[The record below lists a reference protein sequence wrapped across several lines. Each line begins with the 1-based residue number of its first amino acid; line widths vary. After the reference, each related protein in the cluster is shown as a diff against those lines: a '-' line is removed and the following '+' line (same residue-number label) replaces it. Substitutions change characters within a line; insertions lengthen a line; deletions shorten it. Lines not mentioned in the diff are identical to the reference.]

1 MLSIAFAKRS
11 DFFIMKCR
19 FCGKRIKK
27 DSTVCS
33 KCGADVT
40 EGLNQDEL
48 IDTLPELHDEF
59 DNISKI
65 QAKEKRKKEKKEKNA
80 RNRTRRIVISI
91 LVVLAILAGVLGGML
106 YVKHKEQEEEKLKE
120 AQIVESSAVDSTVVK
135 TFMASGFTD
144 KIVKDS
150 ALAKEVIL
158 EQKNTFTDA
167 SAEFDFKL
175 EKEIKIGTSTL
186 YRFNQQFR
194 GIPVYGGEMVL
205 LADKNGKVTAL
216 NGTYIPTENL
226 SVSYLLDKGSA
237 SAAITE
243 YVNSLDDFAIVA
255 GINIT
260 EIQKAVCNNEN
271 KAYIAYK
278 ANVSGYNNDSEYIA
292 YDVFVDAKNGEG
304 ICVSVTSSYEN
315 ESAVTKE
322 DVRTSYIFDMASAND
337 KFNWNDDSIETAREY
352 IDIKDVQS
360 GNVSAY
366 VSGVKNA
373 VDSAY
378 NYFNNAFSY
387 KGLSGDGKNFLVYIN
402 SNEYVEDDLPTEK
415 AMYTDAK
422 LMFFRENL
430 TQGDIDYNTV
440 VHEYAHGVMHNI
452 AGFRGTMDF
461 SENSI
466 IAEGLADVF
475 AELAEATIN
484 GTSPDWVH
492 GERILSEAPYVVVE
506 KELLVG
512 NVQECYEYSKIVSHL
527 AYKIFQSVPDISVQ
541 NELWFKTMCL
551 MTKSTDFSEFES
563 IINAVVSNMYEEYK
577 ISDAQYA
584 EVVESIKNFIIA

>member
-1 MLSIAFAKRS
+1 
-11 DFFIMKCR
+11 MKCR

-80 RNRTRRIVISI
+80 RHRTRRIVISV
-91 LVVLAILAGVLGGML
+91 LVVLVILAGVLGGML

-144 KIVKDS
+144 KIVTDS

-337 KFNWNDDSIETAREY
+337 KFNWNDDSIEIAREY

-402 SNEYVEDDLPTEK
+402 SNEYVEEDLPTEK

-422 LMFFRENL
+422 LMFFREDL

-466 IAEGLADVF
+466 IAEGLADIF

-584 EVVESIKNFIIA
+584 EVVEIIKNFIIA